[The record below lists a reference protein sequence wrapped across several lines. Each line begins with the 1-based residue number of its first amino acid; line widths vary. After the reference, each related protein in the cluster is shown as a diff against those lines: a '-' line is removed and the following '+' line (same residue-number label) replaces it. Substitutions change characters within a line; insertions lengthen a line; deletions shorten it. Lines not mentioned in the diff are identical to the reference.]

1 MIAVREARP
10 DELAAAG
17 DVVVRAYRAL
27 GGGGDAHEAYLEH
40 VRDAAGRARHCPVLV
55 AVDEGTGEV
64 LGSVTYVPG
73 QGNAFAELAG
83 EGEGEFRMLGVA
95 PYAQGRGVGAAL
107 VRACIDRARAGG
119 RYTAAGNIGVTLPR
133 PFADMTARR
142 PCRRRATYAAIAA
155 TSAHTV
161 MKMRIREPTVHRFAR
176 TSCVWAV

>member
-1 MIAVREARP
+1 MSDPTIAIREARP
-10 DELAAAG
+10 GELAAAG

-95 PYAQGRGVGAAL
+95 PEAQGRGVGAAL
-107 VRACIDRARAGG
+107 VRACIARARADG
-119 RYTAAGNIGVTLPR
+119 RHGIVISTTPVMHAAHRLYEHLG
-133 PFADMTARR
+133 F
-142 PCRRRATYAAIAA
+142 RRAPERDW
-155 TSAHTV
+155 V
-161 MKMRIREPTVHRFAR
+161 PVPGVEL
-176 TSCVWAV
+176 WAYVLAL

>member
-1 MIAVREARP
+1 MSDPTIAIREARP
-10 DELAAAG
+10 GELAAAG

-95 PYAQGRGVGAAL
+95 PDAQGRGVGAAL
-107 VRACIDRARAGG
+107 VRACIARARADG
-119 RYTAAGNIGVTLPR
+119 RHGIVISTTPVMHAAHRLYEHLG
-133 PFADMTARR
+133 F
-142 PCRRRATYAAIAA
+142 RRAPERDW
-155 TSAHTV
+155 V
-161 MKMRIREPTVHRFAR
+161 PVPGVEL
-176 TSCVWAV
+176 WAYVLTL

>member
-1 MIAVREARP
+1 MSDPTIAIREARP
-10 DELAAAG
+10 GELAAAG

-95 PYAQGRGVGAAL
+95 PDAQGRGVGAAL
-107 VRACIDRARAGG
+107 VRACIARARADG
-119 RYTAAGNIGVTLPR
+119 RRGIVISTTPVMHAAHRLYEHLG
-133 PFADMTARR
+133 F
-142 PCRRRATYAAIAA
+142 RRAPERDW
-155 TSAHTV
+155 V
-161 MKMRIREPTVHRFAR
+161 PVPGVEL
-176 TSCVWAV
+176 WAYVLTL

>member
-1 MIAVREARP
+1 MSDPTIAIREARP
-10 DELAAAG
+10 GELAAAG

-95 PYAQGRGVGAAL
+95 PEAQGRGVGAAL
-107 VRACIDRARAGG
+107 VRACIAWARADG
-119 RYTAAGNIGVTLPR
+119 RHGIVISTTPVMHAAHRLYEHLG
-133 PFADMTARR
+133 F
-142 PCRRRATYAAIAA
+142 RRAPERDW
-155 TSAHTV
+155 V
-161 MKMRIREPTVHRFAR
+161 PVPGVEL
-176 TSCVWAV
+176 WAYVLAL

>member
-95 PYAQGRGVGAAL
+95 PEAQGRGVGAAL
-107 VRACIDRARAGG
+107 VRACIAWARADG
-119 RYTAAGNIGVTLPR
+119 RHGIVISTTPVMHAAHRLYEHLG
-133 PFADMTARR
+133 F
-142 PCRRRATYAAIAA
+142 RRAPERDW
-155 TSAHTV
+155 V
-161 MKMRIREPTVHRFAR
+161 PVPGVEL
-176 TSCVWAV
+176 WAYVLAL

>member
-1 MIAVREARP
+1 MSDPMIAIREARP
-10 DELAAAG
+10 HELAAAG

-95 PYAQGRGVGAAL
+95 PDAQGRGVGAAL
-107 VRACIDRARAGG
+107 VRACIDLARAGG
-119 RYTAAGNIGVTLPR
+119 RHGIVISTTPVMHAAHRLYEHLG
-133 PFADMTARR
+133 F
-142 PCRRRATYAAIAA
+142 RRAPERDWVPVPGI
-155 TSAHTV
+155 
-161 MKMRIREPTVHRFAR
+161 EL
-176 TSCVWAV
+176 WAYVLAL

>member
-1 MIAVREARP
+1 MSDPTIAIREARP
-10 DELAAAG
+10 GELAAAG

-73 QGNAFAELAG
+73 PGNAFAELAG

-95 PYAQGRGVGAAL
+95 PDAQGRGVGAAL
-107 VRACIDRARAGG
+107 VRACIAWARADG
-119 RYTAAGNIGVTLPR
+119 RRGIVISTTPVMHAAHRLYEHLG
-133 PFADMTARR
+133 F
-142 PCRRRATYAAIAA
+142 RRAPERDW
-155 TSAHTV
+155 V
-161 MKMRIREPTVHRFAR
+161 PVPGVEL
-176 TSCVWAV
+176 WAYVLAL

>member
-1 MIAVREARP
+1 MSDPTIAIREARP
-10 DELAAAG
+10 GELAAAG

-95 PYAQGRGVGAAL
+95 PDAQGRGVGAAL
-107 VRACIDRARAGG
+107 VRACIARARADG
-119 RYTAAGNIGVTLPR
+119 RHGIVISTTPVMHAAHRLYEHLG
-133 PFADMTARR
+133 F
-142 PCRRRATYAAIAA
+142 RRAPERDW
-155 TSAHTV
+155 V
-161 MKMRIREPTVHRFAR
+161 PVPGVEL
-176 TSCVWAV
+176 WAYVLAL

>member
-1 MIAVREARP
+1 MSDPTIAIREARP
-10 DELAAAG
+10 GELAAAG

-95 PYAQGRGVGAAL
+95 PDAQGRGVGAAL
-107 VRACIDRARAGG
+107 VRACIAWARADG
-119 RYTAAGNIGVTLPR
+119 RHGIVISTTPVMHAAHRLYEHLG
-133 PFADMTARR
+133 F
-142 PCRRRATYAAIAA
+142 RRAPERDW
-155 TSAHTV
+155 V
-161 MKMRIREPTVHRFAR
+161 PVPGVEL
-176 TSCVWAV
+176 WAYVLTL

>member
-1 MIAVREARP
+1 MSDPTIAIREARP
-10 DELAAAG
+10 GELAAAG

-83 EGEGEFRMLGVA
+83 EGEGEFRMLGGA
-95 PYAQGRGVGAAL
+95 PDAQGRGVGAAL
-107 VRACIDRARAGG
+107 VRACIARARADG
-119 RYTAAGNIGVTLPR
+119 RRGIVISTTPVMHAAHRLYEHLG
-133 PFADMTARR
+133 F
-142 PCRRRATYAAIAA
+142 RRAPERDW
-155 TSAHTV
+155 V
-161 MKMRIREPTVHRFAR
+161 PVPGVEL
-176 TSCVWAV
+176 WAYVLTL

>member
-1 MIAVREARP
+1 MSDPTIAIREARP
-10 DELAAAG
+10 GELAAAG

-27 GGGGDAHEAYLEH
+27 GGGGDPHEAYLEH

-95 PYAQGRGVGAAL
+95 PEAQGRGVGAAL
-107 VRACIDRARAGG
+107 VRACIAWARADG
-119 RYTAAGNIGVTLPR
+119 RHGIVISTTPVMHAAHRLYEHLG
-133 PFADMTARR
+133 F
-142 PCRRRATYAAIAA
+142 RRAPERDW
-155 TSAHTV
+155 V
-161 MKMRIREPTVHRFAR
+161 PVPGVEL
-176 TSCVWAV
+176 WAYVLAL

>member
-95 PYAQGRGVGAAL
+95 PDAQGRGVGAAL
-107 VRACIDRARAGG
+107 VRACIARARADG
-119 RYTAAGNIGVTLPR
+119 RHGIVISTTPVMHAAHRLYEHLG
-133 PFADMTARR
+133 F
-142 PCRRRATYAAIAA
+142 RRAPERDW
-155 TSAHTV
+155 V
-161 MKMRIREPTVHRFAR
+161 PVPGVEL
-176 TSCVWAV
+176 WAYVLAL

>member
-1 MIAVREARP
+1 MSDPTIAIREARP
-10 DELAAAG
+10 GELAAAG

-95 PYAQGRGVGAAL
+95 PEAQGRGVGAAL
-107 VRACIDRARAGG
+107 ARACIARARADG
-119 RYTAAGNIGVTLPR
+119 RHGIVISTTPVMHAAHRLYEHLG
-133 PFADMTARR
+133 F
-142 PCRRRATYAAIAA
+142 RRAPERDW
-155 TSAHTV
+155 V
-161 MKMRIREPTVHRFAR
+161 PVPGVEL
-176 TSCVWAV
+176 WAYVLAL